1 MSPTTYGAFRS
12 RFRKDFTEMDSIK
25 AFGRKFI
32 PYLPFLIAF
41 LAVLVAAYHIQFYR

>member
-1 MSPTTYGAFRS
+1 
-12 RFRKDFTEMDSIK
+12 MDSIK

-32 PYLPFLIAF
+32 PFLPFLIAI

>member
-1 MSPTTYGAFRS
+1 M
-12 RFRKDFTEMDSIK
+12 ESIK
-25 AFGRKFI
+25 IFGRKFI

>member
-1 MSPTTYGAFRS
+1 M
-12 RFRKDFTEMDSIK
+12 ESIK
-25 AFGRKFI
+25 NFGRKFV

>member
-1 MSPTTYGAFRS
+1 
-12 RFRKDFTEMDSIK
+12 MDQIK
-25 AFGRKFI
+25 NLGRKFI